1 MTPISDDYLR
11 PFQIEGM
18 TVRGR
23 LVRLG
28 PALDEIL
35 SRHDYPDLV
44 SRLLGEAVALSSAL
58 AGALKFDGVFTLQTK
73 GDGPLSAM
81 VADVKSPGD
90 LRGYAQFDADAI
102 AGFEADARP
111 SIPRIL
117 GGGHIAFTVD
127 QGTDTERYQGIVA
140 LEGQSLADCAHNYF
154 RESEQIDTAI
164 VLACGRGPD
173 SDGDGDSDSDGGAWR
188 GGAIMLQRL
197 PEGDPSLLARGVE
210 VERDEASEDDWRR
223 VVTMLAS
230 TKDSELLDPAL
241 SGDDLLYRL
250 FHEDGVRIFEPT
262 DLRPGCRCSPARA
275 ERILAQLPADELPG
289 LAVDNALIVTCEF
302 CNAYYTFTLDQFDQ
316 DQTA

>member
-1 MTPISDDYLR
+1 MPDDYLR

-90 LRGYAQFDADAI
+90 LRGYAKFEPEAI
-102 AGFEADARP
+102 AAFEADARP

-127 QGTDTERYQGIVA
+127 QGADTERYQGIVA

-164 VLACGRGPD
+164 VLACGRHPD
-173 SDGDGDSDSDGGAWR
+173 SNSASGAWR

-230 TKDSELLDPAL
+230 TKDSELLDPEL
-241 SGDDLLYRL
+241 PGDDLLFRL

-262 DLRPGCRCSPARA
+262 GLRPGCRCSPERA
-275 ERILAQLPADELPG
+275 ERILAQLPPHELPG
-289 LAVDNALIVTCEF
+289 LALDNALIVTCEF
-302 CNAYYTFTLDQFDQ
+302 CNASFTFTLDQFDR

>member
-1 MTPISDDYLR
+1 MPDDYLR

-28 PALDEIL
+28 PALHEIL
-35 SRHDYPDLV
+35 SRHGYPDLV
-44 SRLLGEAVALSSAL
+44 SHLLGEAVALSSAL

-90 LRGYAQFDADAI
+90 LRGYAKFEPEAI
-102 AGFEADARP
+102 AAFEADARP

-127 QGTDTERYQGIVA
+127 QGADTERYQGIVA

-164 VLACGRGPD
+164 VLACGRHPD
-173 SDGDGDSDSDGGAWR
+173 SNSASGAWR

-210 VERDEASEDDWRR
+210 VERDEVSEDDWRR

-230 TKDSELLDPAL
+230 TKDSELLDPEL
-241 SGDDLLYRL
+241 PGDDLLFRL

-262 DLRPGCRCSPARA
+262 GLRPGCRCSPERA
-275 ERILAQLPADELPG
+275 ERILAQLPPHELPG
-289 LAVDNALIVTCEF
+289 LALDNALIVTCEF
-302 CNAYYTFTLDQFDQ
+302 CNASFTFTLDQFDR

>member
-1 MTPISDDYLR
+1 MTPMPDDYLR

-28 PALDEIL
+28 PALHEIL
-35 SRHDYPDLV
+35 SRHGYPDLV
-44 SRLLGEAVALSSAL
+44 SHLLGEAVALSSAL

-90 LRGYAQFDADAI
+90 LRGYAKFEPEAI
-102 AGFEADARP
+102 AAFEADARP

-127 QGTDTERYQGIVA
+127 QGADTERYQGIVA

-164 VLACGRGPD
+164 VLACGRRPD
-173 SDGDGDSDSDGGAWR
+173 SNSTSGAWR

-210 VERDEASEDDWRR
+210 VERDEVSEDDWRR

-230 TKDSELLDPAL
+230 TKDSELLDPEL
-241 SGDDLLYRL
+241 PGDDLLFRL

-262 DLRPGCRCSPARA
+262 GLRPGCRCSPERA
-275 ERILAQLPADELPG
+275 ERILAQLPPHELPG
-289 LAVDNALIVTCEF
+289 LALDNALIVTCEF
-302 CNAYYTFTLDQFDQ
+302 CNASFTFTLDQFDR